1 MTGVRADHHVA
12 LRVSDL
18 EESVRFYEQAL
29 GGRLVAAPII
39 REGPYIE
46 EVFGPGAVV
55 QVCHI
60 AFAANA
66 LELWQFL
73 APVVPIPPQDQSAVG
88 IMHFAVTV
96 DDVPEA
102 LARVEAAGGRA
113 RFPVKPIGGD
123 SPGRFVYC
131 EDPDGHV
138 FELLSVD
145 HPETVRI
152 ILERNPDAAVGS

>member
-1 MTGVRADHHVA
+1 MTAPRADHHVA
-12 LRVSDL
+12 LRVSDIDRA
-18 EESVRFYEQAL
+18 VRFYEEAL
-29 GGRLVAAPII
+29 GGRLTAAPIL

-46 EVFGPGAVV
+46 TVFGPGAVV
-55 QVCHI
+55 KVCHVS
-60 AFAANA
+60 FAANA

-73 APVVPIPPQDQSAVG
+73 SPVVPIPPQEQTAVG

-96 DDVPEA
+96 DDVPET

-113 RFPVKPIGGD
+113 RFPVNAIGGD

-152 ILERNPDAAVGS
+152 IVAGNPDAAVAS